1 MRGFTRLALVTA
13 VSLVLAAALAVPG
26 GAQPTTR
33 TTIKYA
39 ATSSSAGVTFAITA
53 PGSTTPAAGV
63 FGASTTAE
71 VSSGDPAAKGTAE
84 ALAVLTQS
92 PVKASTEAPPDDEK
106 NVNSPVPAI
115 NIPSVAT
122 VGALQGSATSK
133 SEAADET
140 PSSTNTGSFGALSI
154 TVAGLPA
161 LPVIGTVGGSVNIAK
176 MNTTSAAQAPKP
188 TNVSANAAS
197 DGIVIS
203 ADLDISGLTAVCNLI
218 PVPQLQQ
225 ACNSLA
231 TPSQL
236 INVTAGPSDVEC
248 SWDGH
253 NADCDGG
260 AATATVTLAGQA
272 PVTVSPG
279 QTVTIPDADPFLARV
294 RAGSFSETLDG
305 DQGSAISSGISV
317 ELIGQTRANPGLIT
331 IAIGQ
336 STAGVN
342 GEITTTREPVAP
354 TGGPLL
360 PFFLGGSGLA
370 AAGYG
375 LRRYLTRRAS

>member
-1 MRGFTRLALVTA
+1 LRGFTRAALVSGAT
-13 VSLVLAAALAVPG
+13 LALAVAAAIPG
-26 GAQPTTR
+26 GAQTTTV

-39 ATSSSAGVTFAITA
+39 ATSSSSGITLAVTLPGA
-53 PGSTTPAAGV
+53 PTPAAGV
-63 FGASTTAE
+63 FGAGTSAE
-71 VSSGDPAAKGTAE
+71 VTSDGPSATGKAD

-92 PVKASTEAPPDDEK
+92 PVTATSKAPPDEE
-106 NVNSPVPAI
+106 NTANSPVPVI
-115 NIPSVAT
+115 NIPSVGSVA
-122 VGALQGSATSK
+122 ALQGSANSA

-140 PSSTNTGSFGALSI
+140 PSTTNTGTFGALGI
-154 TVAGLPA
+154 TLVGLPT
-161 LPVIGTVGGSVNIAK
+161 LPVIGTIGGSINVAQMK
-176 MNTTSAAQAPKP
+176 TTSAAQAPKP

-203 ADLDISGLTAVCNLI
+203 ADLDISGLSAVCGLI

-248 SWDGH
+248 SWDGR

-260 AATATVTLAGQA
+260 AASAVVTLAGQA
-272 PVTVSPG
+272 PVTVAPG
-279 QTVTIPDADPFLARV
+279 QTVTIPDADPFLVRV

-305 DQGSAISSGISV
+305 DSGSAISSGISV

-331 IAIGQ
+331 LAIGQ

-342 GEITTTREPVAP
+342 GEIDEERTTAP
-354 TGGPLL
+354 TGGGLL
-360 PFFLGGSGLA
+360 PFFLGGSALA
-370 AAGYG
+370 TAGYG
-375 LRRYLTRRAS
+375 LRRYLKRT

>member
-1 MRGFTRLALVTA
+1 MRGLTRLVLITGG
-13 VSLVLAAALAVPG
+13 SLVIAASVAVPG

-63 FGASTTAE
+63 FGAKTSAE
-71 VSSGDPAAKGTAE
+71 VSSGDPAAKGTAD

-92 PVKASTEAPPDDEK
+92 PVTASTEAPPDDTK

-115 NIPSVAT
+115 SIPSVAS
-122 VGALQGSATSK
+122 VGALQGSASST
-133 SEAADET
+133 SEAADDT
-140 PSSTNTGSFGALSI
+140 PSTTNTGTFGALSI

-161 LPVIGTVGGSVNIAK
+161 LPVIGTVGGSINIAK
-176 MNTTSAAQAPKP
+176 MSTTSNAEAPKP
-188 TNVSANAAS
+188 TNVSADAAS
-197 DGIVIS
+197 DGVVIS
-203 ADLDISGLTAVCNLI
+203 ADLDISGLTAICGLI
-218 PVPQLQQ
+218 PLPQLQN

-260 AATATVTLAGQA
+260 ASTATVTLAGQA
-272 PVTVSPG
+272 PVTVAPG
-279 QTVTIPDADPFLARV
+279 
-294 RAGSFSETLDG
+294 
-305 DQGSAISSGISV
+305 
-317 ELIGQTRANPGLIT
+317 
-331 IAIGQ
+331 
-336 STAGVN
+336 
-342 GEITTTREPVAP
+342 
-354 TGGPLL
+354 
-360 PFFLGGSGLA
+360 
-370 AAGYG
+370 
-375 LRRYLTRRAS
+375 